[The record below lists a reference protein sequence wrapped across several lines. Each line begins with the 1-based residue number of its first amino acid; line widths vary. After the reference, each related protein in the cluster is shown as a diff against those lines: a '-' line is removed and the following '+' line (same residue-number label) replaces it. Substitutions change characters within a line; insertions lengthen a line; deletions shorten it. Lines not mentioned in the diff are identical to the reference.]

1 MNSVTMKSPIS
12 ELERFTRLRI
22 RSGVTGAKTALAPQ
36 YLRKLRKG
44 LNLNYFGKKTV
55 KKEPFQNYLVKK
67 TPEARAWTRSKN
79 ISVFGIES
87 VKKCAFVKVNKLR
100 INVYIESIAEP

>member
-67 TPEARAWTRSKN
+67 TPEARACIHGFPLRTRFKGLIGENLLSN
-79 ISVFGIES
+79 ENTH
-87 VKKCAFVKVNKLR
+87 VNNSLGD
-100 INVYIESIAEP
+100 